1 MPAAVGADVALALAR
16 AAGGDDGAV
25 DLLPDGFYDSGAEAQ
40 RLFEYPLVLH
50 GGGLSGPLPGPLSE
64 VDFLDTKTLPAAPCI
79 YLGLF
84 TCPVFG
90 SNPQKHPK
98 SPISTLGLTAS
109 IGDDV
114 PASGSTQVVS
124 NAKSVPVA
132 VFRRVAA

>member
-50 GGGLSGPLPGPLSE
+50 GGGLSGHLPGPLSE

-98 SPISTLGLTAS
+98 SPFL
-109 IGDDV
+109 
-114 PASGSTQVVS
+114 
-124 NAKSVPVA
+124 
-132 VFRRVAA
+132 R